1 MRNWRI
7 ERSIIIRRSMIMVS
21 PVASKPYGY
30 DGEKSFTGESLSLD
44 EFNTRYPDADMVIR
58 EKKN

>member
-1 MRNWRI
+1 
-7 ERSIIIRRSMIMVS
+7 MVS